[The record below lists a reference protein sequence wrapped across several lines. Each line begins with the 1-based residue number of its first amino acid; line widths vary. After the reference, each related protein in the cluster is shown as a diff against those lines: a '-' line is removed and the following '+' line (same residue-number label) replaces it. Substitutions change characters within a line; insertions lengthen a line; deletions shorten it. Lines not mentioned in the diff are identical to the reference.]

1 MSNTILSAKNSFQ
14 EGLLLDFCPEQ
25 TKATKL
31 TNALNATLIT
41 YNGNELALQNDMGNA
56 RVETA
61 FLPEG
66 YIPVGTCE
74 FGDII
79 YVVSYNP
86 LKNLSQIGCFPSPER
101 NISSLESDDA
111 DPPTLSC
118 TDFQNGKMDNEEFI
132 PDGTLKTTTVKKV
145 LITSKLNPGDK
156 YIIYN
161 NLEKKGED
169 GKDHNNIFNNKKWL
183 SNYNHSGRG
192 RVALHVVSI
201 SDDGKIEYLD
211 TTTKWYTLKDSEK
224 PEKPEEYFI
233 SDKKISETAL
243 DQDLDEYRSL
253 ICSNWSI
260 FNSKVSGKLAILA
273 ELETINSF
281 SCQYIVD
288 DVKDIET
295 LSLDT
300 NIRSRVYNINLYY
313 QIDSDPEIAA
323 KYLIVPSIKWKTK
336 QEGNFQLDEKWIDCG
351 DYYYYNIPI
360 KSVSGDIKT
369 EIPFG
374 TFEIPLSETNTL
386 NGDYVCEFDVIPA
399 MCFGKL
405 DYLKI
410 PISIK
415 FNLIYSGNSELTVW
429 RYHNLGN
436 TCTLQYGTEVYS
448 KPGWET
454 KYVKIEFYDN
464 QGLVGEYL
472 NKDSKSYIGIFT
484 EYLNLGESSTNYRFS
499 KISQNGQIIGHPGLE
514 VKSTTEK
521 PKNTET
527 TEEFVWKET
536 KLNPK
541 INETEDITT
550 YTKYTNDAGTL
561 YPNFLYLAKITIEQ
575 SKITGT
581 DQKTDIYYRWLW
593 TNAMFNEYYTSELDF
608 KILPFVLNLNIES
621 AFEAKSNYAWQIEE
635 NNNLA
640 VDTIADSKS
649 YKVSKIGQDEV
660 ANVSMYVTPK
670 LENSYDC
677 FTLNTGNKNENFSK
691 LMATINVG
699 NVNISNNSTGYTFS
713 QQESGLSPDVETF
726 FKESKDSAAITLNTN
741 TFKLNEYV
749 YTADYK
755 KPIDMLLKAELYTKF
770 MINNISSST
779 VTLPVYSPI
788 ISNIGDMHK
797 LGITSY
803 EFTQDG
809 NTYKHLV
816 FNSGMTVTSV
826 GNIVS
831 STLLQGDGLK
841 FTGVIKDDQSNEY
854 NSDGYNTILYK
865 TEEYINNVWDNIKN
879 NIIGDLFI
887 VYLGGN
893 GDHKLK
899 FFNDLYITSDVS
911 ISTWVNT
918 RAFYENKPTIDSG
931 LFDYRGVAEID
942 KYGRVDEY
950 KIRFNQLGISGENI
964 TTTDHPVIG
973 VLGIKHE
980 EGFTLLNVAY
990 LTKPKKVNEKVSI
1003 FQTVTRKISDGVE
1016 AFIENIPYLIFL
1028 LFTRLYHSNKRD
1040 SNKEVN
1046 LKNYVK
1052 LAPYQTTISSNIEV
1066 AIEATDDDVNSLIT
1080 LHHMNYDD
1088 YINMVIQSQNLEQ
1101 QASADLKNQVKLHLT
1116 PGGTVNELSV
1126 IQNSLEVDFPDL
1138 TNMGY
1143 FRFGEKYI
1151 LENVLPDDVFFIN
1164 YQGSIIPYIDSPYYF
1179 TKDDIELISNNI
1191 FGNSSLSYYG
1201 KKDYVESIEGNNS
1214 FKIICSLLKDIKP
1227 QITQIENTSKQIVQ
1241 SQVLEVLHNE
1251 ITNQANKGEAIPE
1264 RWEICKTYQIKWY
1277 KDLLPHW
1284 QNMRKYNI
1292 LIDTKYWWNIIENPG
1307 TPSIPYV
1314 YVDLRDIIEASVET
1328 ELVNGEKYKPIGQF
1342 NLEMLNQQLNKVVEA
1357 SEQPFIKI
1365 NPNLNLRDNFTYSSG
1380 LKLKSDGYFEYF
1392 GLAEPNKNCG
1402 ITHLIK
1408 NAVLDTK
1415 YQIIP

>member
-101 NISSLESDDA
+101 NISSLESGDA
-111 DPPTLSC
+111 FEQSLSY
-118 TDFQNGKMDNEEFI
+118 TDFQIVKKIKLEGDNEKEELTG
-132 PDGTLKTTTVKKV
+132 DLKTTTVKKV

-161 NLEKKGED
+161 TSQQKGKD
-169 GKDHNNIFNNKKWL
+169 DKDHNNIFNNKEWL

-192 RVALHVVSI
+192 HVALHVVSI

-211 TTTKWYTLKDSEK
+211 TTTKWYTLKDSEGL
-224 PEKPEEYFI
+224 EKPEQYFI
-233 SDKKISETAL
+233 SDKKIAETAL

-273 ELETINSF
+273 ELETINRF

-369 EIPFG
+369 EVPFG
-374 TFEIPLSETNTL
+374 TFVIPLSKTNTL

-410 PISIK
+410 PINIK

-472 NKDSKSYIGIFT
+472 NEDSKSYTGIFT

-499 KISQNGQIIGHPGLE
+499 KISQDGQIIGHPGLE
-514 VKSTTEK
+514 VESTTEK
-521 PKNTET
+521 PESIET

-536 KLNPK
+536 QLNPK
-541 INETEDITT
+541 TNESEDITT

-581 DQKTDIYYRWLW
+581 DQKIDIYYRWLW

-608 KILPFVLNLNIES
+608 KILPFVLNLNVES

-677 FTLNTGNKNENFSK
+677 FALNIDEFYK
-691 LMATINVG
+691 LRATVNVG
-699 NVNISNNSTGYTFS
+699 DVNISNNSAGYVFS
-713 QQESGLSPDVETF
+713 QQESGLSPEVENF
-726 FKESKDSAAITLNTN
+726 FKESEDSARITLNTN
-741 TFKLNEYV
+741 TFLLNEYR
-749 YTADYK
+749 YTTDYK

-770 MINNISSST
+770 MINNISATT

-816 FNSGMTVTSV
+816 FNSGITVTCVDAS
-826 GNIVS
+826 VS

-841 FTGVIKDDQSNEY
+841 FTNAIKDDHNLRY
-854 NSDGYNTILYK
+854 DTNGFNTILYK
-865 TEEYINNVWDNIKN
+865 TEEYINNVWDYIKN
-879 NIIGDLFI
+879 DVVGDLFI
-887 VYLGGN
+887 VYLGGYN
-893 GDHKLK
+893 RHTLKL
-899 FFNDLYITSDVS
+899 FNDLYINNDVS
-911 ISTWVNT
+911 IGNWIDT
-918 RAFYENKPTIDSG
+918 RAFYENKSDIAND
-931 LFDYRGVAEID
+931 LF
-942 KYGRVDEY
+942 VDNTQ
-950 KIRFNQLGISGENI
+950 KTKFNQFDINGDGISKNVPI
-964 TTTDHPVIG
+964 IG

-980 EGFTLLNVAY
+980 EGFTLLNTAY
-990 LTKPKKVNEKVSI
+990 ITKTNTDGFI
-1003 FQTVTRKISDGVE
+1003 FQTITRKTSNGLQE
-1016 AFIENIPYLIFL
+1016 LIENIPYLIFL

-1066 AIEATDDDVNSLIT
+1066 AIEATYNDVNGLIT
-1080 LHHMNYDD
+1080 LHRMNYND
-1088 YINMVIQSQNLEQ
+1088 YIKTIIENLAQ
-1101 QASADLKNQVKLHLT
+1101 QVSYDLKNQAKLHLT

-1126 IQNSLEVDFPDL
+1126 IQDSLEVDFPDL

-1143 FRFGEKYI
+1143 FKFGEKYI
-1151 LENVLPDDVFFIN
+1151 LENVLPDDAFFIN
-1164 YQGSIIPYIDSPYYF
+1164 YQGSIIPYIDRLYYF
-1179 TKDDIELISNNI
+1179 TKNDVKLISNSI
-1191 FGNSSLSYYG
+1191 FGNNSLLYYG
-1201 KKDYVESIEGNNS
+1201 KKNYVESKEGNNS
-1214 FKIICSLLKDIKP
+1214 FKIICSLLKNVQTKV
-1227 QITQIENTSKQIVQ
+1227 QITQIESEVSKQEVQ
-1241 SQVLEVLHNE
+1241 DEVIKVLDEHIIDCAKNNVE
-1251 ITNQANKGEAIPE
+1251 IPTG
-1264 RWEICKTYQIKWY
+1264 WEICKTYQIKWY

-1284 QNMRKYNI
+1284 QNMRKYSI
-1292 LIDTKYWWNIIENPG
+1292 LMDTKYWWNVIEQPG
-1307 TPSIPYV
+1307 TPSMPYV

-1328 ELVNGEKYKPIGQF
+1328 ELVNGKKYKSIGRF
-1342 NLEMLNQQLNKVVEA
+1342 NLEMLNQQLNKVVEL
-1357 SEQPFIKI
+1357 SDTSFLEID
-1365 NPNLNLRDNFTYSSG
+1365 PNLNLSDNFTYNSG
-1380 LKLKSDGYFEYF
+1380 LKLKSNGYFEYF
-1392 GLAEPNKNCG
+1392 GLAKPGNNYG

>member
-111 DPPTLSC
+111 NPPTLSC

-224 PEKPEEYFI
+224 PEEYFI

-323 KYLIVPSIKWKTK
+323 KYLIVPSIKWKTDRK
-336 QEGNFQLDEKWIDCG
+336 GNFQLDEKWIDCG

-386 NGDYVCEFDVIPA
+386 KGDYVCEFDVIPA

-472 NKDSKSYIGIFT
+472 NKDSKSYTGIFT

-514 VKSTTEK
+514 VESTTEK
-521 PKNTET
+521 PENIET

-541 INETEDITT
+541 TNETEDITT

-677 FTLNTGNKNENFSK
+677 FTLNIENFSK
-691 LMATINVG
+691 LRATVNVG
-699 NVNISNNSTGYTFS
+699 DVNISNNSAGYVFS
-713 QQESGLSPDVETF
+713 QQESGLSPEVENF
-726 FKESKDSAAITLNTN
+726 FKESEDSARITLNTN
-741 TFKLNEYV
+741 TFTLDEYR
-749 YTADYK
+749 YTTDYK
-755 KPIDMLLKAELYTKF
+755 KPVDMLLEAELYTKF
-770 MINNISSST
+770 MINNISSTT

-816 FNSGMTVTSV
+816 FNSGMTVTSA

-964 TTTDHPVIG
+964 TTTDYPVIG

-990 LTKPKKVNEKVSI
+990 LTKPKEVDEKVSI

-1052 LAPYQTTISSNIEV
+1052 LAPYQTTISSNVEV
-1066 AIEATDDDVNSLIT
+1066 AIESTDDDVNSLIT

-1101 QASADLKNQVKLHLT
+1101 QASTDLKNQVKLHLT

-1126 IQNSLEVDFPDL
+1126 IQDSLEVDFPDL

-1143 FRFGEKYI
+1143 FKFGEKYI
-1151 LENVLPDDVFFIN
+1151 LENVLPDDTFFIN
-1164 YQGSIIPYIDSPYYF
+1164 YQGSIIPYIDCSYYF
-1179 TKDDIELISNNI
+1179 TKDDVALISSNI
-1191 FGNSSLSYYG
+1191 FGNNSLQYYG
-1201 KKDYVESIEGNNS
+1201 KNDYIELEEGNRS
-1214 FKIICSLLKDIKP
+1214 FEIICSLLKNVQTKV
-1227 QITQIENTSKQIVQ
+1227 QITQIESEVSKQEVQDGVIKVLDEHIIYCAKNNVEIPSDWEVYNTYNIIQYTDLKPHWENVKKYKVLVSGEEWRTIFDLPGFSNTSGF
-1241 SQVLEVLHNE
+1241 L
-1251 ITNQANKGEAIPE
+1251 
-1264 RWEICKTYQIKWY
+1264 
-1277 KDLLPHW
+1277 
-1284 QNMRKYNI
+1284 
-1292 LIDTKYWWNIIENPG
+1292 
-1307 TPSIPYV
+1307 
-1314 YVDLRDIIEASVET
+1314 DISLMSLVSSSVET
-1328 ELVNGEKYKPIGQF
+1328 ILVNGKKYKATGNF
-1342 NLEMLNQQLNKVVEA
+1342 NRQLLVPYLYKVVEL
-1357 SEQPFIKI
+1357 SDTSFIKI
-1365 NPNLNLRDNFTYSSG
+1365 DPNLNLRDNFTYNNG
-1380 LKLKSDGYFEYF
+1380 LRLKSDGYFDYF